1 MKFTQSHHT
10 IKDVIENFETL
21 MSHMQK
27 LINNS
32 GQTKL
37 IKNTKLGEMHNQLVN
52 IKNLTDDQAA
62 ALALTISN
70 YNQVNRIF
78 DGSLDISFKD
88 HEVLDLITGQLTL
101 EGPNDKSSDRLFEL
115 GMAIRFA
122 RGSMGTFT
130 VNLETECDIIIND
143 KLAIECKNLQSAKKV
158 KSRVKYASDQ
168 LERRFDEGLA
178 TYGFIAVD
186 VSALIDRNKFKQ
198 FASSAFECFEKTYTV
213 MASAGSFAPTIRENG
228 ILSSIESDKN
238 FQKIITSYLAHQAEF
253 ALHSNLGDFR
263 LEHLPQNCW
272 GIIIQSTV
280 PLSISNNEKLVPIP
294 IRTTSYFLNPSFP
307 EQLKNEMRDFL
318 GQLST
323 GF

>member
-10 IKDVIENFETL
+10 IEDVIEDFEAL

-32 GQTKL
+32 GKATL
-37 IKNTKLGEMHNQLVN
+37 IKNTKLGEMHDQLVN
-52 IKNLTDDQAA
+52 IKNLNSDHAA
-62 ALALTISN
+62 ALALIISV
-70 YNQVNRIF
+70 YNQINRLF

-88 HEVLDLITGQLTL
+88 HEVLDLVTGRLAL

-122 RGSMGTFT
+122 RGSIGSFA
-130 VNLETECDIIIND
+130 VSLETDCDIIINNR
-143 KLAIECKNLQSAKKV
+143 LAIECKNLQSAKKV
-158 KSRVKYASDQ
+158 KQRVRYASDQ
-168 LERRFDEGLA
+168 LERRFEEGLA
-178 TYGFIAVD
+178 THGFIAVD
-186 VSALIDRNKFKQ
+186 VSALIDRNKFRQ
-198 FASSAFECFEKTYTV
+198 FADGVFECFEGTYTA
-213 MASAGSFAPTIRENG
+213 MSSAGSFAPTIRENG
-228 ILSSIESDKN
+228 ILSSIKSDAN
-238 FQKIITSYLAHQAEF
+238 YQKIITSYIAHQAEF

-263 LEHLPQNCW
+263 LEHLPKNCW

-280 PLSISNNEKLVPIP
+280 PLSISDNERMVPIP

-307 EQLKNEMRDFL
+307 EKLKGEMRDFL
-318 GQLST
+318 GRLST